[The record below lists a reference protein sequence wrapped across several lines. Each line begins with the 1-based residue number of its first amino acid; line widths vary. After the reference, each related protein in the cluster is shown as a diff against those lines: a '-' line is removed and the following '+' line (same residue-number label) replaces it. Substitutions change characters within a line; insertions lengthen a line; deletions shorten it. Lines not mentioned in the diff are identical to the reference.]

1 MSVFRSLAH
10 LLTELRRTL
19 LAERVTVQFPFAPP
33 DLPPEYRGIIVVA
46 DQDACKGCGLCTR
59 DCPALALVLERYDK
73 EQFRLIHYRDRCA
86 YCGQCADNCPSNVI
100 VLSNECQDKI
110 ILSTNWCRPRPRG
123 IRSFGCWSRGEGM
136 RPGRQKS
143 CRIKKRD
150 A

>member
-100 VLSNECQDKI
+100 VLSNELVSSAPTRDTLVWVLVERRGDETGASEELQDQ
-110 ILSTNWCRPRPRG
+110 
-123 IRSFGCWSRGEGM
+123 E
-136 RPGRQKS
+136 
-143 CRIKKRD
+143 